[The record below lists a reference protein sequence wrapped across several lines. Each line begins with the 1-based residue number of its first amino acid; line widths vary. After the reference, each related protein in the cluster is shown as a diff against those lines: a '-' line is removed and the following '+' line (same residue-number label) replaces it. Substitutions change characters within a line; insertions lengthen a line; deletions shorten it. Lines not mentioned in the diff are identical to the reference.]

1 MAVGAPPIAHGRDTD
16 GWAHQGRRAKL
27 GAAAPPLPAVPT
39 PTPPQA
45 RSNTKKGLLLLPL
58 PVRPEQF
65 HKERHAVARSPFG
78 GGGTVHVEPA
88 PPTLDPARRQVG
100 ANEGARAAH
109 LQSPTQEAHT

>member
-1 MAVGAPPIAHGRDTD
+1 MAVGAPPMG
-16 GWAHQGRRAKL
+16 
-27 GAAAPPLPAVPT
+27 GAPTGGPTKAVGPSWVQPLPPSPLSPPPHPPKRAPT
-39 PTPPQA
+39 Q
-45 RSNTKKGLLLLPL
+45 KKGLLLLPL

-65 HKERHAVARSPFG
+65 HKERHAVARSPLG

-109 LQSPTQEAHT
+109 LQSPTQEAHI